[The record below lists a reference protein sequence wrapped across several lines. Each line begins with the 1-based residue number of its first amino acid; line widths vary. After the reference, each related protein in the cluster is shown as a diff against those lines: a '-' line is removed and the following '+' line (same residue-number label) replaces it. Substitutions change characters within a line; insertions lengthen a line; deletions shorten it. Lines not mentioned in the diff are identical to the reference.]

1 MTETLLVKNARISDE
16 GALQD
21 LFIKDGLF
29 EKIGP
34 QLEMDE
40 QADRV
45 IDCRGKVVLPGLI
58 ESHIHPDKAF
68 LEDRKPNVSGTLDE
82 AIRNTGELK
91 KAYTYDDVY
100 NRAEKVLNWAISKG
114 TTIMRAHPDVDHI
127 EELLGVEVLLE
138 LKEKYRDKIDLQI
151 VVFPQEGILKSEGT
165 LDRLEEGLKMGADV
179 VGGCPYNEKSIED
192 SYRHLEYVFD
202 LAEKYDVPVD
212 MHVDFAD
219 HTDDPRYMLTE
230 RICKMTIER
239 GWQGRVAL
247 GHVTTLGSME
257 TEEAGQLFDK
267 IAETGITIM
276 PLPATDV
283 YLNGRDDTHNVR
295 RGMAPVKR
303 LLEHGVNVVFA
314 SNNIRN
320 AFTPFGNANLLLVG
334 YLLAE
339 TQYMGSADEQRKVL
353 DMITV
358 NAAKCLGIEET
369 YGLEEGKQADLVVLD
384 SEKLSEVIQDQPIA
398 NVVVKRGQVIVEQQI
413 LPQ

>member
-1 MTETLLVKNARISDE
+1 MTETLLVKNTRIRDDE
-16 GALQD
+16 ELMD
-21 LFIKDGLF
+21 LFVEDGTF
-29 EKIGP
+29 RKIGV
-34 QLEMDE
+34 QLEED
-40 QADRV
+40 ADRV
-45 IDCRGKVVLPGLI
+45 IDCKGKVVLPGLI

-68 LEDRKPNVSGTLDE
+68 LEDRKPNISGTLDE

-91 KAYTYDDVY
+91 KEYTYDDVY
-100 NRAEKVLNWAISKG
+100 NRSEKVIEWAIAKG

-138 LKEKYRDKIDLQI
+138 LKEKYQDKIDLQI

-165 LDRLEEGLKMGADV
+165 LERMEQGLKMGADV

-192 SYRHLEYVFD
+192 SYQHLEHVFD
-202 LAEKYDVPVD
+202 LAQKYDVPVD

-230 RICKMTIER
+230 RICEMTVER
-239 GWQGRVAL
+239 GMQGRVAL
-247 GHVTTLGSME
+247 GHVTTLGSIDPD
-257 TEEAGQLFDK
+257 EAAKLFDK
-267 IAETGITIM
+267 IAEAGITIM

-283 YLNGRDDTHNVR
+283 YLNGRQDTHNVR

-303 LLEHGVNVVFA
+303 LQQHGVNVVFA

-339 TQYMGSADEQRKVL
+339 TQYLGSQEEHRKVL

-358 NAAKCLGIEET
+358 NAAKCLGIEKT
-369 YGLEEGKQADLVVLD
+369 YGLREGCQADLVVLD
-384 SEKLSEVIQDQPIA
+384 SERLSDVVQDQPIA
-398 NVVVKRGQVIVEQQI
+398 NIVVKRGKVIVDQRITQV
-413 LPQ
+413 